1 MLHIVNLHFNPNHE
15 IVSDPCSTKIREYLL
30 LFAVHGADFSSSP
43 TLFVWWFF
51 SNFNNRIL
59 KHIKHTINNKHAQYS
74 VNWNQFNFLKFIK
87 LLNNLILVEH
97 DPSSTL
103 PLFQYYLFVNFNQ
116 CQTWIEFGNAMK
128 LNQRALIIYPITIV
142 VLWIF
147 HVRGEFSW
155 WNISLPK

>member
-1 MLHIVNLHFNPNHE
+1 MKLFP
-15 IVSDPCSTKIREYLL
+15 IRVQLKFESICFCLRCM
-30 LFAVHGADFSSSP
+30 GPISPPP
-43 TLFVWWFF
+43 TLFVWWFFF

-59 KHIKHTINNKHAQYS
+59 KHIKHTINYKHTQYS